1 MARAKD
7 AANAGMNALLG
18 PSVPGLIPGGGG
30 RSSMGVVTE
39 AGRAGVVLALV
50 GGFHHQE

>member
-7 AANAGMNALLG
+7 TANAGMNALLG

-30 RSSMGVVTE
+30 CGMGIVTE
-39 AGRAGVVLALV
+39 ARCAGGVLALV
-50 GGFHHQE
+50 GGFHHRE